1 MISTIHNDSMER
13 VHVRQR
19 GHRDQAH
26 VMKPSCIVEY
36 NKFMNG
42 VDRIDQQIQ
51 YYPFVRKTIKWHKKF
66 SMYLFQLCFH
76 NAFILFR
83 IQNADSKCSTLFN
96 FISSVCRAWTK
107 PQQHPAPTGP
117 PSSSFS
123 QRPGSGSGG
132 SHKVV
137 KIPATKKKPYPTRK
151 CVVCIQGGQR
161 KETRYM
167 CGSCGAALHRE
178 CFNAYHSGE

>member
-1 MISTIHNDSMER
+1 MIHTDSMER

-51 YYPFVRKTIKWHKKF
+51 YYPFVRKT
-66 SMYLFQLCFH
+66 MYLFPFCFH

-83 IQNADSKCSTLFN
+83 IQNADLKCTTLFN
-96 FISSVCRAWTK
+96 FISAVCRAWKK
-107 PQQHPAPTGP
+107 PQQCRALTGP
-117 PSSSFS
+117 SSASPSP
-123 QRPGSGSGG
+123 RPVSGSGG
-132 SHKVV
+132 SHKAV
-137 KIPATKKKPYPTRK
+137 KIPASGKKLYPSRK
-151 CVVCIQGGQR
+151 CVVCIQGGLR

-167 CGSCGAALHRE
+167 YGSCGAALHKE